1 MEWSDLFRSS
11 VIVFNVGIIAYALLG
26 MLIGGAIRSAN
37 RPKDGYTPPD
47 SKANIVF
54 IVLYSVIGI
63 ALIVWWFTSNI

>member
-1 MEWSDLFRSS
+1 MEWSELFGSS
-11 VIVFNVGIIAYALLG
+11 VMIFNAGIIAYALLG
-26 MLIGGAIRSAN
+26 IFINGAINSAN

-63 ALIVWWFTSNI
+63 ALIVWWFTGDI

>member
-11 VIVFNVGIIAYALLG
+11 VIVFNVGIMAYALLG

-47 SKANIVF
+47 SKANTVF
-54 IVLYSVIGI
+54 TVLYAALGI
-63 ALIVWWFTSNI
+63 ALFLWWFAQDF